1 MATTLAAWQDEPN
14 FRGTFSIL
22 SSCLSTLFLC
32 VWTALHADI
41 PQVDAKLRRFV
52 DKTGWVF
59 IGLVAPEL
67 LLWVAFQQ
75 RRAAHAL
82 TSYAKQ
88 RLSSPPVPPTWL
100 AKKIREVRR
109 LMCMR
114 QQTGQETQSD
124 DSVHQTST
132 IESGNIRGGSQ
143 HRHPWTMRHSYYA
156 IMGGFV
162 LQDPH
167 FQQRDNR
174 YLPDWQGNGVLTLAG
189 VRYLMEHKPD
199 LIPDVPLAHINDRS
213 KADVLGKIFVTVQV
227 LWFCLDSVNRFAQ
240 QLTLSLL
247 EVATIAHALCTFFT
261 YLIWWE
267 KPLDISQPTAITS
280 ELASQVGALMSM
292 ASGERR
298 YAFAGHVVFERKHK
312 ALVQEKLS
320 DNSEKLSDNSEKL
333 PDNSEKLPDNSHALI
348 KVMVAPWMRVGWG
361 TPRKHDST
369 PWWVR
374 CIFNLAK
381 PCSLPTNSE
390 AGENAATELRENLA
404 AEAHKTHGLPYPPSS
419 RPLVAPVAHLQEATF
434 ALNEESSDAS
444 SKASGIRRALDMVL
458 IAVLTLIY
466 GFVHM
471 LGWTAEF
478 PTALEHSLWRY
489 STLVVMGSGLVLH
502 IVVYF
507 VGRVRIH
514 LQLERKTD
522 LNLGYRL
529 AAKVAKA
536 VIAGIPIIYLVASA
550 YLVGESFRQLLA
562 LPRQAYILPSWGNY
576 WPHFS

>member
-1 MATTLAAWQDEPN
+1 
-14 FRGTFSIL
+14 
-22 SSCLSTLFLC
+22 
-32 VWTALHADI
+32 
-41 PQVDAKLRRFV
+41 
-52 DKTGWVF
+52 
-59 IGLVAPEL
+59 
-67 LLWVAFQQ
+67 
-75 RRAAHAL
+75 
-82 TSYAKQ
+82 
-88 RLSSPPVPPTWL
+88 
-100 AKKIREVRR
+100 
-109 LMCMR
+109 
-114 QQTGQETQSD
+114 
-124 DSVHQTST
+124 
-132 IESGNIRGGSQ
+132 
-143 HRHPWTMRHSYYA
+143 
-156 IMGGFV
+156 MGGFV

-167 FQQRDNR
+167 FQKRDNR
-174 YLPDWQGNGVLTLAG
+174 YLPHWQGDGVLTLAG
-189 VRYLMEHKPD
+189 VRYLMEHQSN
-199 LIPDVPLAHINDRS
+199 LVPDVPLAHINDRS
-213 KADVLGKIFVTVQV
+213 KVDVLGKIFVTSQV
-227 LWFCLDSVNRFAQ
+227 LWFCLDSANRFAQ
-240 QLTLSLL
+240 RLPLSLL
-247 EVATIAHALCTFFT
+247 EIATIAHALCAFFT

-267 KPLDISQPTAITS
+267 KPLDISQPTVIIDQVAP
-280 ELASQVGALMSM
+280 QVGALMSM

-298 YAFAGHVVFERKHK
+298 YAFAGHVVFERKHGPP
-312 ALVQEKLS
+312 AQEKRS
-320 DNSEKLSDNSEKL
+320 DNSHV
-333 PDNSEKLPDNSHALI
+333 PI
-348 KVMVAPWMRVGWG
+348 KVMVAPWMRIGWG
-361 TPRKHDST
+361 TPRKDDST

-381 PCSLPTNSE
+381 PCSLPSTTSPDDKETNPE
-390 AGENAATELRENLA
+390 AVENAATELRKHLA

-434 ALNEESSDAS
+434 ALNEEISDADP
-444 SKASGIRRALDMVL
+444 KASGIRRALDMVL

-478 PTALEHSLWRY
+478 PTALEQSLWRY

-514 LQLERKTD
+514 LQLEGKTD

-529 AAKVAKA
+529 AANLAKA